1 MDDISGF
8 EIVSFTLNRCH
19 LFKIISY
26 AKWGL
31 YENNYET
38 EGLLFQF

>member
-1 MDDISGF
+1 MISQAWKDSYF
-8 EIVSFTLNRCH
+8 CTQQVSIM
-19 LFKIISY
+19 KITNY